1 MTGWPGSPRRSG
13 SRQAS
18 TPTTRTRCRRRPTSR
33 PSPTSQNRTCTRR
46 RAPRSSTSWTRAS
59 CTYAGSETTSRPP
72 DTTGPKR
79 RTNVTSPDGQPHLSN
94 HHRTTLRQIFQHPVS
109 HNIEW
114 RAVVSLLETVGSVA
128 EHKDG
133 KLAVT
138 VGDAPIEFLDPP
150 AGKDV

>member
-1 MTGWPGSPRRSG
+1 M
-13 SRQAS
+13 
-18 TPTTRTRCRRRPTSR
+18 
-33 PSPTSQNRTCTRR
+33 
-46 RAPRSSTSWTRAS
+46 
-59 CTYAGSETTSRPP
+59 
-72 DTTGPKR
+72 
-79 RTNVTSPDGQPHLSN
+79 TSPDGQPHLSN

-138 VGDAPIEFLDPP
+138 VGNAPIEFLDPP
-150 AGKDV
+150 AGKDVDAQMVIDLRRMLADAGFDPEQSGSV